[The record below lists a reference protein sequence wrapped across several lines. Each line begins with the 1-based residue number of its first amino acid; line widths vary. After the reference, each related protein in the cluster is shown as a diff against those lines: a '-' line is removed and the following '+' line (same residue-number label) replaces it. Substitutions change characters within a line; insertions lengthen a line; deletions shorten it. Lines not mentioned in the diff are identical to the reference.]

1 MFGREARM
9 PIDMFGR
16 PPENEGLSHPE
27 YAIQLRDKFESL
39 YDAVWQHRQ
48 RAFQRQKD
56 HYDKA
61 LHGNPYTEGAQK
73 TLHGNPYREGALVWL
88 HSPLVPSGQS

>member
-1 MFGREARM
+1 M

-27 YAIQLRDKFESL
+27 YAIQLRDKFESS
-39 YDAVWQHRQ
+39 YDAVWQHH
-48 RAFQRQKD
+48 QKD
-56 HYDKA
+56 HYDKT

-73 TLHGNPYREGALVWL
+73 HFMEIYTEGTLVWL
-88 HSPLVPSGQS
+88 HSPLVPSGQSRKFHQP